1 MGEEVD
7 GGWIVLVL
15 VGVGPV
21 CSCIVELDSF
31 VAVGNNRAMAWATQ
45 SSATGGG
52 LSRKM
57 YRSTWLCVCFL
68 VGATVCALRYERSSR
83 SVLGYAESS

>member
-7 GGWIVLVL
+7 GGGIVLVV

-21 CSCIVELDSF
+21 CSCIVKLDSF